1 VRNHEPGFFYLSK
14 LRKNDFRAAGH
25 FGQGIQKR
33 KAMPVMP
40 EQSGG
45 QRTRTEGCAMKKRN
59 IPMIEREVERRFEG
73 DLTLESILR
82 IWLKKRCKGDAE

>member
-1 VRNHEPGFFYLSK
+1 
-14 LRKNDFRAAGH
+14 
-25 FGQGIQKR
+25 
-33 KAMPVMP
+33 
-40 EQSGG
+40 
-45 QRTRTEGCAMKKRN
+45 MKKRN